1 MSEIGLFPLPLVL
14 LPSEQVPLHIFE
26 ERYKELI
33 GECLAEDREFG
44 LVFADE
50 EGLREVGTRAAVVE
64 VLPTEFEDGRMNI
77 IVEGRERFRLL
88 RLTRGRSFQTAE
100 TVPLEDADDDPPL
113 ELVERA
119 RELFGRLSE
128 ITGSDVET
136 PAADTPQLSY
146 ALAGRVHELA
156 TDLRLELLAEVSETA
171 RLERVCEVL
180 GEAAVAVEQHRRIAE
195 RAAGNGKVDFG
206 IGLDG

>member
-14 LPSEQVPLHIFE
+14 LPTEQVPLHIFE

-33 GECLAEDREFG
+33 AECLAEDLEFG

-50 EGLREVGTRAAVVE
+50 DGLREVGTRAAVVE

-77 IVEGRERFRLL
+77 IIEGRERFRVL

-100 TVPLEDADDDPPL
+100 TAPLEDADDHAPP

-119 RELFGRLSE
+119 RALFGRLSDL
-128 ITGSDVET
+128 TGSGVDT
-136 PAADTPQLSY
+136 PEPDTPQLSY
-146 ALAGRVHELA
+146 ALAARVAELA
-156 TDLRLELLAEVSETA
+156 TDLRLALLAEVSESV

-180 GEAAVAVEQHRRIAE
+180 EEAAVLVERQRRVAE
-195 RAAGNGKVDFG
+195 RAARNGKVDFG
-206 IGLDG
+206 I